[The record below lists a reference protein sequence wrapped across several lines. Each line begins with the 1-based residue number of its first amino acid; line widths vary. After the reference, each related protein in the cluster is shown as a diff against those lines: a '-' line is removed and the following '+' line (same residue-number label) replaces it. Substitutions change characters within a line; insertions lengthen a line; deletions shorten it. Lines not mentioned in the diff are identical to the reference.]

1 MREFSSEELSNLLIN
16 KVKELKKEKAQ
27 SEELAEKL
35 QENVAELEE
44 TAAKLEETQ
53 EELKHQRDNLAKQVK
68 QKTAELLEK
77 EKLSAIGEL
86 SARIAHDMR
95 NPLNIIKNS
104 AEIIK
109 LSQKGMDAKTK
120 EQWVR
125 LERGIYRMVH
135 QVDDVLDF
143 IKSSP
148 IHRRM
153 NKLST
158 ILQYSLERVNIPEKI
173 KVTLPPND
181 VTIPC
186 DTERLEAVFV
196 NLIMNAVQA
205 MGDKIGK
212 ISITITD
219 ESEDVVLIKV
229 KDTGPGIPR
238 TYISKIFDPLFTT
251 RQIGTGLGLPSCKNI
266 IEKHGGT
273 IDVTTKIGKGTTF
286 LIRLPKKT
294 EWGNITKIGDKEKL
308 TDYIVSLGR

>member
-27 SEELAEKL
+27 SEELSEKL

-53 EELKHQRDNLAKQVK
+53 EELKHERDNLAKQVK

-120 EQWVR
+120 EQWNR
-125 LERGIYRMVH
+125 LELGIYRMVH

-148 IHRRM
+148 IHYQIYK
-153 NKLST
+153 NC
-158 ILQYSLERVNIPEKI
+158 LQFIY
-173 KVTLPPND
+173 
-181 VTIPC
+181 
-186 DTERLEAVFV
+186 
-196 NLIMNAVQA
+196 
-205 MGDKIGK
+205 
-212 ISITITD
+212 IT
-219 ESEDVVLIKV
+219 
-229 KDTGPGIPR
+229 R
-238 TYISKIFDPLFTT
+238 NY
-251 RQIGTGLGLPSCKNI
+251 NI
-266 IEKHGGT
+266 IG
-273 IDVTTKIGKGTTF
+273 
-286 LIRLPKKT
+286 
-294 EWGNITKIGDKEKL
+294 W
-308 TDYIVSLGR
+308 